1 MLPRVSPTLST
12 AILVGLCLLA
22 FTATHWPLPHKLMSQ
37 SNDLLPQFDKYVHAT
52 IYAVLAMA
60 ALLMFGSRR
69 FRWSFSLV
77 VAVWMTL
84 VAWGAFDELTQ
95 MLVAGR
101 SCDPADLVAD
111 AVGASLG
118 IGVMAW
124 ARHRSVER
132 WLLPSESRT

>member
-1 MLPRVSPTLST
+1 MLPRVSPSLST
-12 AILVGLCLLA
+12 AILIGLCLLA
-22 FTATHWPLPHKLMSQ
+22 FLGTHWPLPHKLISQ
-37 SNDLLPQFDKYVHAT
+37 SNDLVPQFDKYVHAT

-60 ALLMFGSRR
+60 ALLMIGSWK

-77 VAVWMTL
+77 VVVWVTL
-84 VAWGAFDELTQ
+84 VAWGSFDELTQ

-118 IGVMAW
+118 IGAMAW
-124 ARHRSVER
+124 VRHRSVEQ
-132 WLLPSESRT
+132 WLLPSETRT